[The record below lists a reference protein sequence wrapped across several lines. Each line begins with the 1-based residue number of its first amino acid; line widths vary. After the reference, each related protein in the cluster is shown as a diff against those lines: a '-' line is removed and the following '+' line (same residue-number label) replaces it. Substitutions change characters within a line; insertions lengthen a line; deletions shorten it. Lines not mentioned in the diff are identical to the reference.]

1 MHGFIQ
7 LANANKLYIRELYK
21 KMANEPTHVVQ
32 STEIATACVCPF
44 LFKLSYP
51 FGVVGGER
59 DYLIANTVHDIMS
72 LATPTTILD
81 NWQYGVKDFEAI
93 AGSIIKDSA
102 NIIEK
107 CVANAIDVAK
117 RDGRDSSI
125 LDTFENEVQ
134 DRFHGLLIGLAKRV
148 MKKHSQ
154 PVRAVTEITITNIR
168 NVQEGRIDA
177 ILEYDNDCYGIID
190 WKSNEVNS
198 VVTGG
203 RKDAWQIIANMF
215 LANYRYTGDEDNWS
229 KCCFGAVVYNDGAY
243 MPRLPISERIINKV
257 KIDRNFAHQVLCGG
271 TPYAE
276 KPVVCPVCDRDGES
290 ASDCRFYREDTRS
303 ANLGVFP
310 ENYDKIRKLLI
321 KRRYLVLKERG
332 ETHRHKFVLHTATE
346 NLGEEAGLEELE
358 RAGVIHTGYK
368 AKSIDDRSVTLSREN
383 IRTFL
388 EPRKVIRIIG
398 NEHKNH
404 VNDIPILA
412 CISEKGMVKQVNGKE
427 VTIDLPTTIA
437 VERARLHLLDL
448 PLTIVPDEINL
459 TRRVLEPMHRFHR
472 LAADLILHDENNS
485 EFIGH
490 E

>member
-1 MHGFIQ
+1 MS
-7 LANANKLYIRELYK
+7 
-21 KMANEPTHVVQ
+21 NEPTHVVQ

-81 NWQYGVKDFEAI
+81 NWQYGVKGFETVAE
-93 AGSIIKDSA
+93 SIIKDSA

-107 CVANAIDVAK
+107 SVANAKDVAR
-117 RDGRDSSI
+117 RDGRDSNI
-125 LDTFENEVQ
+125 LNSFENEVQ
-134 DRFHGLLIGLAKRV
+134 NRVRGLLIGLAKRV
-148 MKKHSQ
+148 MKKHPQ
-154 PVRAVTEITITNIR
+154 PVRAVTEITITNVK

-177 ILEYDNDCYGIID
+177 ILEYDNNCYGLID
-190 WKSNEVNS
+190 WKSNEVNN

-215 LANYRYTGDEDNWS
+215 LANYRYTRDEDNWN
-229 KCCFGAVVYNDGAY
+229 KCRFGAVVYNDGAY
-243 MPRLPISERIINKV
+243 MPRLPISERIIDKV
-257 KIDRNFAHQVLCGG
+257 KTDRDFAHQVLCGG
-271 TPYAE
+271 TPYAQ

-290 ASDCRFYREDTRS
+290 APDCRFYREDTRS

-310 ENYDKIRKLLI
+310 DNYDKIRRLLI

-346 NLGEEAGLEELE
+346 NLGEVAALEELE

-368 AKSIDDRSVTLSREN
+368 IWSIDGRSITLTREN
-383 IRTFL
+383 TRTVL
-388 EPRKVIRIIG
+388 EPRKVVRIIG
-398 NEHKNH
+398 NEQKNH
-404 VNDIPILA
+404 ANDIPILA
-412 CISEKGMVKQVNGKE
+412 CISERGMIKQVNGKH
-427 VTIDLPTTIA
+427 VIIDLPTSVA
-437 VERARLHLLDL
+437 VERADLHLLDL
-448 PLTIVPDEINL
+448 PITIVPDEINL

-472 LAADLILHDENNS
+472 LAADFILHDENDG
-485 EFIGH
+485 ELVGH